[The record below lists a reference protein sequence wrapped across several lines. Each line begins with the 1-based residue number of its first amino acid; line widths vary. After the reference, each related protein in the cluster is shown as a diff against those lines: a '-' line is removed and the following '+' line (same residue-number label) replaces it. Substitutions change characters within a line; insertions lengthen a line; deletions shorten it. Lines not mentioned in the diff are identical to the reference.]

1 MEYETFQPNPDLD
14 LFVNCYWT
22 LVVPAS
28 DAPVKQRI
36 IPDGLV
42 EMAFIL
48 GEDIKRYTS
57 EEEFI
62 IQPRAM
68 FLGQTME
75 PFYIEPTGYVNTF
88 SVRFY
93 PYGFAQLAK
102 SDLNVFAN
110 KETPLA
116 EIFDQSEVDELQT
129 KIVNASNTIQRIEIV
144 EEWIQKKMPSKIEID
159 GLVQS
164 TLDAMIESFGSKSIR
179 TILSDKPSLR
189 RRLERKFMRY
199 IGVSPKQMGKVIRF
213 QAALKFMLN
222 QEPENLTEIAHRF
235 QYFDQAH
242 FIKDFKDFTG
252 IIPKE
257 LLMNQNMKL
266 SSLFYK

>member
-1 MEYETFQPNPDLD
+1 MEYETFQPNSDLD

-22 LVVPAS
+22 LVVPAT
-28 DAPVKQRI
+28 DNPIKQRI

-48 GEDIKRYTS
+48 GDDIKRYTS
-57 EEEFI
+57 EQDFI
-62 IQPRAM
+62 LQPRAM
-68 FLGQTME
+68 FLGQTMD

-102 SDLNVFAN
+102 KDLNVFAN

-116 EIFDQSEVDELQT
+116 EIFDESEVTEFQNR
-129 KIVNASNTIQRIEIV
+129 IVNASNTKKRIEIV
-144 EEWIQKKMPSKIEID
+144 EEWIRNKMPSKIEID
-159 GLVQS
+159 ALVQS
-164 TLDAMIESFGSKSIR
+164 TLDSMIESFGSMSIR
-179 TILSDKPSLR
+179 TILSDNLSLR
-189 RRLERKFMRY
+189 RRLERKFIRF

-222 QEPENLTEIAHRF
+222 QESENLTELAHKF
-235 QYFDQAH
+235 QYYDQAH

-257 LLMNQNMKL
+257 LLKNQSMKL